1 MTIPVIPGVHVVFHR
16 ICFISVSIMAF
27 SGVFSGSGTLA
38 AAADDLTEG
47 LVFLAPFDGGFDAVV
62 GVDRRLCTAENLKRE
77 VIVPGNLRKDVQIV
91 TGGGRHGDALR
102 FSDGAA
108 TQVTMFRGSN
118 SGYRAQNW
126 SGTVSMWLR
135 LSPDEDLKPGYCD
148 PLQITDKEWNN
159 AAFFVDFD
167 KDLPRVFR
175 LGVFPDFRTW
185 NPKETPWEQIAV
197 GDRPMVPVSRPPF
210 RRTEWTHVA
219 WTFSGLNSG
228 GAEGTAELY
237 LNGRSMGALRRP
249 MTFTWQLD
257 KTAIMLGIAYTGD
270 FDELSIHDRALS
282 AGEIDA
288 LYRLPK
294 GLTPLVTAKSR

>member
-1 MTIPVIPGVHVVFHR
+1 MHQISFRTCLIFTAIHLLSPG
-16 ICFISVSIMAF
+16 SI
-27 SGVFSGSGTLA
+27 L
-38 AAADDLTEG
+38 ADDLARG
-47 LVFLAPFDGGFDAVV
+47 LVFLAPFDGSFDATV
-62 GVDRRLCTAENLKRE
+62 GTDRTLCTAENLKRQ
-77 VIVPGNLRKDVQIV
+77 VISRGNQRSDVHLVPDAGRY
-91 TGGGRHGDALR
+91 GGALR
-102 FSDGAA
+102 FTDGAA
-108 TQVTMFRGSN
+108 TQVTMFHGSN
-118 SGYRAQNW
+118 TGYRSQNW

-175 LGVFPDFRTW
+175 LGVFPDYKSW
-185 NPKETPWEQIAV
+185 NPRDTPWEQIAV
-197 GDRPMVPVSRPPF
+197 AERPMVPVPRPPF

-228 GAEGTAELY
+228 GSDGLAELY
-237 LNGRSMGALRRP
+237 LNGQSQGRLKRP
-249 MTFTWQLD
+249 MTFSWQLD

-270 FDELSIHDRALS
+270 FDELAIYDRALS
-282 AGEIDA
+282 AAEVET

-294 GLTPLVTAKSR
+294 GLTGIIPASSGNR